1 MDTGVFFRPFRLQIG
16 ELQMESDA
24 RYAWVGLAVVT
35 LVLALSAGFYWLNG
49 GDKEDVKR
57 FTVYF
62 QNQSLE
68 GLQLNS
74 DVRMQG
80 IKVGKVADYTILPGQ
95 AKTVRVL
102 LEVDARTPVWEGA
115 EAVVSRNLVTGLA
128 AIDLDNVWKGGSDI
142 GPAPEG
148 EPYPVIDEGVPQ
160 MARISNTLES
170 LGKTGGEAVERV
182 NALLSDQNQ
191 QAFGRILVNLAGVT
205 GDLGK
210 LAPELKETLG
220 AARQAAVRLDSVGVE
235 MMPVLQ
241 DGARLMRDGSA
252 WVQQSGQRF
261 DRLSDEAES
270 TLGSVRLTLAT
281 LDASLRQMQTQLR
294 LSMDLGMQEIQ
305 GTAQALR
312 AASDTLQTT
321 SQEFSDPVRLL
332 YGPNKGELGPGEE

>member
-1 MDTGVFFRPFRLQIG
+1 
-16 ELQMESDA
+16 
-24 RYAWVGLAVVT
+24 
-35 LVLALSAGFYWLNG
+35 
-49 GDKEDVKR
+49 VKR
-57 FTVYF
+57 YTVYF

-182 NALLSDQNQ
+182 NTPVVRSESAGFQPHSGES
-191 QAFGRILVNLAGVT
+191 GRSHRRSAGNLR
-205 GDLGK
+205 
-210 LAPELKETLG
+210 P
-220 AARQAAVRLDSVGVE
+220 S
-235 MMPVLQ
+235 
-241 DGARLMRDGSA
+241 
-252 WVQQSGQRF
+252 
-261 DRLSDEAES
+261 
-270 TLGSVRLTLAT
+270 
-281 LDASLRQMQTQLR
+281 
-294 LSMDLGMQEIQ
+294 
-305 GTAQALR
+305 
-312 AASDTLQTT
+312 
-321 SQEFSDPVRLL
+321 
-332 YGPNKGELGPGEE
+332 